1 MTNPKDN
8 THQILQLLKGVSAD
22 ISEIKTN
29 ISTLSGSVSQLKSD
43 VSQLKSDVS
52 QLKSDVSQLKS
63 DVSQLKTD
71 VLELKLQV
79 GEHNTRLSRL
89 EELGAENRSTIQ
101 KVLEAVSD
109 HGRQLSQIRRSMA
122 ETQTVSPGIVQKALR
137 ATNLQVHNHEK
148 RLTQLEATA

>member
-29 ISTLSGSVSQLKSD
+29 ISTLSGS

>member
-29 ISTLSGSVSQLKSD
+29 ISTLSGS
-43 VSQLKSDVS
+43 VS